1 MIFLTYQSLLL
12 ETDSFSSLFY
22 GEGDIVPTIQIG
34 TLAGWGWI
42 TVIFFLGGVGH
53 IFMSHPVL
61 EPFAEGAV
69 AIAIAALCSLKYFT
83 IENEN

>member
-1 MIFLTYQSLLL
+1 MQKMSKR
-12 ETDSFSSLFY
+12 S
-22 GEGDIVPTIQIG
+22 
-34 TLAGWGWI
+34 WGWI
-42 TVIFFLGGVGH
+42 TVILFLGGVGH
-53 IFMSHPVL
+53 IFKSHPVL

>member
-1 MIFLTYQSLLL
+1 MSKR
-12 ETDSFSSLFY
+12 
-22 GEGDIVPTIQIG
+22 
-34 TLAGWGWI
+34 GWGWI

-53 IFMSHPVL
+53 IFTAHPVL
-61 EPFAEGAV
+61 EPFAKGAV